1 MKILKY
7 LLVSL
12 VLFLQT
18 SLCSAQES
26 VNVLIGPEFQALPC
40 SQLYI
45 ESAVSPRSTLGILP
59 SSCNANRSSGLTGP
73 IANESNQFDRVAF
86 DWIYSPKGVFK
97 DGFWF
102 GALTGVEHDN
112 FSTTAGSSADV
123 YFFANALVTG
133 YQWFWKNGFNIRLS
147 FSAVHLTR
155 ISLDNYKIAPID
167 SIDTIN
173 WLNTNA
179 SSQTHYAYGPAFG
192 WPF

>member
-1 MKILKY
+1 M
-7 LLVSL
+7 
-12 VLFLQT
+12 LFLHT
-18 SLCSAQES
+18 ALCSAQET
-26 VNVLIGPEFQALPC
+26 VNVLIAPEFQAPAC
-40 SQLYI
+40 TQPEI
-45 ESAVSPRSTLGILP
+45 DFAVSPRSTLGIIP
-59 SSCNANRSSGLTGP
+59 GSCNANRSSGLTGP
-73 IANESNQFDRVAF
+73 LANESNQFDRLAF
-86 DWIYSPKGVFK
+86 DWIYSPKGAYK

-147 FSAVHLTR
+147 FTAAHLTR
-155 ISLDNYKIAPID
+155 ISIDNYKVAPTEN
-167 SIDTIN
+167 SDTIN

-192 WPF
+192 WAF